1 MKDLVIE
8 MVAWQ
13 HNRYLDPGIWIHLQS
28 KIDSAALP
36 RSIPLPHLQPPQPH
50 SAAIGAMCDGPVPQ
64 VIETEGNQTG
74 RRSSTVNIEYIVLY
88 GLLTFA
94 ICISALYHACV

>member
-1 MKDLVIE
+1 

-36 RSIPLPHLQPPQPH
+36 TSIPLPHLQPQGHH
-50 SAAIGAMCDGPVPQ
+50 SATTGAMCEGPVPQ
-64 VIETEGNQTG
+64 VIEIEENQTG
-74 RRSSTVNIEYIVLY
+74 RRSSSVNIEHIVLY

-94 ICISALYHACV
+94 ICISALYHPCV